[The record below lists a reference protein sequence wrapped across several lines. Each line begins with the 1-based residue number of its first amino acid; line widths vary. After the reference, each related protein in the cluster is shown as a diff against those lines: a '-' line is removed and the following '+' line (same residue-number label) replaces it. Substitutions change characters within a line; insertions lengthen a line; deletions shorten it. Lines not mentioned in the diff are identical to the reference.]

1 MSHRGR
7 GGWTPGA
14 SEGSEIL
21 GQVVVGGGQKWVLCK
36 QGMDRPWKSLL
47 HTTRGI
53 SPQASLVLLAPPF
66 PSQRDLMLFTLSTS
80 SS

>member
-21 GQVVVGGGQKWVLCK
+21 GQVVVGGGAEMGPVQAGYGQALEIPFTHHPRD
-36 QGMDRPWKSLL
+36 QPP
-47 HTTRGI
+47 GI
-53 SPQASLVLLAPPF
+53 SCLAGPSLPF
-66 PSQRDLMLFTLSTS
+66 SERSHVIYTFNI
-80 SS
+80 